1 MTNLNSLAAILQAIK
16 AAYAKLENGKLTQE
30 EIETLVENSRELYD
44 RAVILQYKSF
54 EEKVFGVREDSKTEI
69 PVEISV
75 DSVAPVNPEVII
87 ASIADPS
94 AHSTHSTHS
103 TGSGTEDSGTE
114 DSGDIDDEDE
124 DESPAFDFS
133 LFNDSAETVKNEA
146 LEDKAIEHI
155 SVTQT
160 SSDDRGLHEEKVVME
175 QVTVTPVAIENQKF
189 IERYSKTDQQSVS
202 QIQMSKLDSLVG
214 SFGLNERLQ
223 YINEL
228 FDGSSEV
235 FADAIKAI
243 NTVATLEEALIKA
256 SMYANQ
262 FHWDNDS
269 ETVEEFVI
277 KIKRRYA

>member
-1 MTNLNSLAAILQAIK
+1 MTNLNSLAATLQAIK
-16 AAYAKLENGKLTQE
+16 AAYAKLENGKLSQE

-54 EEKVFGVREDSKTEI
+54 EEKVFGVKEEVKLESPIEEK
-69 PVEISV
+69 VEA
-75 DSVAPVNPEVII
+75 VAPVMVEEIVESIVEDPNMEEVEEFE
-87 ASIADPS
+87 
-94 AHSTHSTHS
+94 T
-103 TGSGTEDSGTE
+103 
-114 DSGDIDDEDE
+114 
-124 DESPAFDFS
+124 PAFDFS
-133 LFNDSAETVKNEA
+133 LFDDSAEIVKNEE

-160 SSDDRGLHEEKVVME
+160 SSDDRGLHEEKIVME
-175 QVTVTPVAIENQKF
+175 QVTVTPVSTENQKF
-189 IERYSKTDQQSVS
+189 IERFSKTDQQSAS

-243 NTVATLEEALIKA
+243 NTVSTIEEALIKA

-262 FHWDNDS
+262 FNWDNDS